1 MKLKL
6 ITSITVIS
14 ALLAGCD
21 NSQTASESNFKKS
34 IQDYLDTKK
43 AICINVGSIPA
54 SFITKFSYR
63 NIEQLDTLV
72 DAGLLAKSEKQ
83 VSVKDMWNG
92 EQTGDG
98 VEYTLTNEG
107 QKFYDEK
114 QAQFSGR
121 GSFCTGKLVVNQV
134 TNFTEPAERGGQK
147 ISIANYTQKI
157 EDVAAWAKNEKVI
170 AAYPQIKSAQTQAER
185 AQQSPLVLTNNGW
198 VHISLFNKK

>member
-6 ITSITVIS
+6 IASITAIS

-21 NSQTASESNFKKS
+21 SSQTASKSNFKKS

-43 AICINVGSIPA
+43 AICINVDPMPA
-54 SFITKFSYR
+54 GFISKFSYR

-83 VSVKDMWNG
+83 VTVKDVWSG

-98 VEYTLTNEG
+98 VEYTLTSEG

-121 GSFCTGKLVVNQV
+121 GSFCTGKLVVNEV

-147 ISIANYTQKI
+147 IAIANYTQKL
-157 EDVAAWAKNEKVI
+157 EDVASWAKNEKVV
-170 AAYPQIKSAQTQAER
+170 AAYPQIQSAQTHAER
-185 AQQSPLVLTNNGW
+185 AQQSPLILTNNGW
-198 VHISLFNKK
+198 VHMSLFNKK